1 MARLPAD
8 ATVSSTARAGSIAAP
23 RKVTEVRLQQPSHL
37 QPTLST
43 WQLWG
48 IAVGLVISGEYF
60 GWNFGWTTAGTLGFL
75 AVTLLVASM
84 YVAFIFSFTELTT
97 AIPQAGGPFVYA
109 GRALGAVGGFFAGV
123 TTLIEF
129 IFAPPAIALA
139 IGAYLHVQFSW
150 LEPRWAAVLV
160 YLLFMLLNIVGV
172 SLAASFEFVI
182 TVAAV
187 IELIVFMAVVAPGAH
202 LANFLSHG
210 WAGQDRLHPAAFH
223 GMFAAAPF
231 AVWLFLAIEGVAMA
245 AEETRN
251 PARSIPIAYIGG
263 ILTLLALAVGVMIF
277 AGAVG
282 DWRTLAQLND
292 PLPQAMR
299 TVVGA
304 GSRWLPLLVWLGVLG
319 LIASLHG
326 IILGYSRQIFALSR
340 AALLPAWL
348 SRVHPQLQTPWTAI
362 LAGGAVGIAAI
373 LSDNW
378 ITLGGQSLTANLVI
392 LSALGALSM
401 YAISMAAVFRLR
413 RSEPSLARP
422 FRTPFYPMLPVWTL
436 LCTAVCLVSIAW
448 YNRLVT
454 ALFVALLA
462 VAYLAIR
469 PYRQAVP

>member
-1 MARLPAD
+1 M
-8 ATVSSTARAGSIAAP
+8 
-23 RKVTEVRLQQPSHL
+23 
-37 QPTLST
+37 
-43 WQLWG
+43 
-48 IAVGLVISGEYF
+48 ISGEYF
-60 GWNFGWTTAGTLGFL
+60 GWNFGWATAGTLGFL

-109 GRALGAVGGFFAGV
+109 GRAFGPAGGFLAGI

-139 IGAYLHVQFSW
+139 IGAYLHVQFPRF
-150 LEPRWAAVLV
+150 EPRWAAVLV

-172 SLAASFEFVI
+172 SLAASFELII

-187 IELIVFMAVVAPGAH
+187 VELVVFMAVVAPGAH
-202 LANFLSHG
+202 PANFLSHG
-210 WAGQDRLHPAAFH
+210 WAGQDHFRFSALH

-251 PARSIPIAYIGG
+251 PARSIPIAYIAG
-263 ILTLLALAVGVMIF
+263 ILTLLLLAVGVMVF

-282 DWRTLAQLND
+282 DWRSLAQLND

-299 TVVGA
+299 TVVGS
-304 GSRWLPLLVWLGVLG
+304 GSRWLPLLVWLGVFG
-319 LIASLHG
+319 LVASLHG

-340 AALLPAWL
+340 ASLLPPSL
-348 SRVHPQLQTPWTAI
+348 SRVHPRLQTPWTAI
-362 LAGGAVGIAAI
+362 LAGGAIGIAAI
-373 LSDNW
+373 LSDSW
-378 ITLGGQSLTANLVI
+378 VTLGGQSLTANLVI
-392 LSALGALSM
+392 LSALGALTM
-401 YAISMAAVFRLR
+401 YAISMAALLRLR
-413 RSEPSLARP
+413 RSEPMLRRP
-422 FRTPFYPMLPVWTL
+422 FRTPLYPVLPVWTL
-436 LCTAVCLVSIAW
+436 LCTAVCLLSIAW

-454 ALFVALLA
+454 ALFVALVA

-469 PYRQAVP
+469 PHRRVADREPGEHVAL

>member
-1 MARLPAD
+1 MHDHGRSA
-8 ATVSSTARAGSIAAP
+8 
-23 RKVTEVRLQQPSHL
+23 LQHSSHL
-37 QPTLST
+37 KPTLST
-43 WQLWG
+43 LQLWG

-75 AVTLLVASM
+75 VVTLLVASM

-109 GRALGAVGGFFAGV
+109 SRAFGPAGGFLAGV

-129 IFAPPAIALA
+129 VFAPPAIALA
-139 IGAYLHVQFSW
+139 IGAYLHIQFSW

-172 SLAASFEFVI
+172 SLAASFELVI
-182 TVAAV
+182 TLAAV
-187 IELIVFMAVVAPGAH
+187 IELLIFMAVVAPGAH
-202 LANFLSHG
+202 LAHFLSHG
-210 WAGQDRLHPAAFH
+210 WAGQDRFHPAALAS
-223 GMFAAAPF
+223 MFAAAPF

-245 AEETRN
+245 AEETCN

-263 ILTLLALAVGVMIF
+263 IATLLALAIGVMIF

-282 DWRTLAQLND
+282 DWRTLASLND

-299 TVVGA
+299 TVVGPR
-304 GSRWLPLLVWLGVLG
+304 SRWLPLLVWLGVFG

-348 SRVHPQLQTPWTAI
+348 SRVHPRLRTPWTAI
-362 LAGGAVGIAAI
+362 LAGGAIGIASI
-373 LSDNW
+373 LSDRW

-401 YAISMAAVFRLR
+401 YSISMAAVLRLR
-413 RSEPSLARP
+413 RSEPTLARP
-422 FRTPFYPMLPVWTL
+422 FRTPLYPVLPVWAL
-436 LCTAVCLVSIAW
+436 FCTVVCLVSIGW

-454 ALFVALLA
+454 ALFLVLLA
-462 VAYLAIR
+462 AAYVVVR
-469 PYRQAVP
+469 PHRTTVSQPVSF

>member
-1 MARLPAD
+1 M
-8 ATVSSTARAGSIAAP
+8 
-23 RKVTEVRLQQPSHL
+23 K
-37 QPTLST
+37 PTLST

-60 GWNFGWTTAGTLGFL
+60 GWNFGWATAGTLGFL

-109 GRALGAVGGFFAGV
+109 GRAFGPTGGFLAGI

-129 IFAPPAIALA
+129 LFAPPAIALA
-139 IGAYLHVQFSW
+139 IGAYLHIQFP
-150 LEPRWAAVLV
+150 LLQPRWAAVGV
-160 YLLFMLLNIVGV
+160 YLVFLLLNIIGV
-172 SLAASFEFVI
+172 NLAASFEFII

-187 IELIVFMAVVAPGAH
+187 IELVLFMAVVAPGAH
-202 LANFLSHG
+202 VSNFLSHG
-210 WAGQDRLHPAAFH
+210 WAGEDHLHLAAFH

-245 AEETRN
+245 AEETRH

-263 ILTLLALAVGVMIF
+263 ILTLLVLAIGVMVF

-299 TVVGA
+299 SVVGA
-304 GSRWLPLLVWLGVLG
+304 GSRWLPLLVWLGVFG

-340 AALLPAWL
+340 AALLPASL
-348 SRVHPQLQTPWTAI
+348 SRVHPRLGTPWTAI
-362 LAGGAVGIAAI
+362 LAGGTVGIAAI
-373 LSDNW
+373 LSDRW
-378 ITLGGQSLTANLVI
+378 ITFGGQSLTANLVI
-392 LSALGALSM
+392 LSALGALTM
-401 YAISMAAVFRLR
+401 YAISMAALLRLR
-413 RSEPSLARP
+413 RSEPMLVRP
-422 FRTPFYPMLPVWTL
+422 FRTPVYPALPVWTL
-436 LCTAVCLVSIAW
+436 LGAVVCLLSIAW
-448 YNRLVT
+448 YNRLLT
-454 ALFVALLA
+454 GLFVALLA
-462 VAYLAIR
+462 ICYLALR
-469 PYRQAVP
+469 PHRAGRKSHLDGF